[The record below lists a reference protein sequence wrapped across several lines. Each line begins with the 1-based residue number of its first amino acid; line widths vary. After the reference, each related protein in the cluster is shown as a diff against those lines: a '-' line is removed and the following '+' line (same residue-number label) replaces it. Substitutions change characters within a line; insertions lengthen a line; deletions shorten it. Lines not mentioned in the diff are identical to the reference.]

1 MHIPTIGRKSIYF
14 TNFRL
19 YQYNDEDFR
28 IVKINY
34 QKERGWQCVK
44 KKSKITDEAEIER
57 ISLSR
62 TKRNIRELS
71 LCNEFEFFS
80 TITVNSKYAD
90 RFHLDECQELL
101 KKKLQKIKRNNK
113 DFKYLFITEKHKNR
127 CFSFSWFNKT
137 ASPISI

>member
-1 MHIPTIGRKSIYF
+1 MYIPVIGRKSIYS

-34 QKERGWQCVK
+34 QREKGWELE
-44 KKSKITDEAEIER
+44 KKSKFTNKEEVQR

-71 LCNEFEFFS
+71 LCNDFEYFA
-80 TITVNSKYAD
+80 TITVNSEFAD

-101 KKKLQKIKRNNK
+101 KRKLQKIKRNNK
-113 DFKYLFITEKHKNR
+113 DFKYLFITEKHKNGAFHFHGLIR
-127 CFSFSWFNKT
+127 RRR
-137 ASPISI
+137 